1 MFVACEGMRECE
13 AESCHLMA
21 SFGEAEPEAALNLT
35 LYWGPNWGLNWR
47 NWDPYW
53 NGKADLDPNWRLKVP
68 HSKEPSCPAC
78 LICCGYLALAET
90 VVTGRRVRPVPW
102 R

>member
-21 SFGEAEPEAALNLT
+21 SFGEDEPEVALNLT
-35 LYWGPNWGLNWR
+35 LHWGPNWGLNLK
-47 NWDPYW
+47 NW
-53 NGKADLDPNWRLKVP
+53 DPNWRLIVP

-78 LICCGYLALAET
+78 LTCCDYLALAET